1 MNPRPEPILR
11 VEKGNPDGDELAALT
26 VVLLARL
33 AASAAADTEAY
44 GRLSRAGWRRP
55 ERAPGFQGP
64 RTWRAARR

>member
-11 VEKGNPDGDELAALT
+11 VEKGSPDGDELAALT

-33 AASAAADTEAY
+33 AAAADAGPEAG
-44 GRLSRAGWRRP
+44 GRLPRAGWRRP

-64 RTWRAARR
+64 RTWHAAR